1 MNFSALDIDRIV
13 AQVMEE
19 LRPEPAPGP
28 SPAKI
33 HLPPAPPVAP
43 APKVAPT
50 PERPAVRPEAVVF
63 TEAVITGSLLEG
75 RVGVS
80 RSVRFAPQAVLTPT
94 ARDFLRIKQ
103 IEWSREAGN
112 MIAPASANWQAI
124 VSKSLPPVLS
134 AIEALKTSG
143 EGWDLRL
150 SGTSIEAACQAVSAI
165 SRAEA
170 AGIAVFAE
178 DPDVVACLANRNSR
192 VRAAVVHNTEAL
204 SSLRRILGPNVLAI
218 SPANKSF
225 FELRNLLK
233 TWSNGGSPVAPSGL
247 EKF

>member
-28 SPAKI
+28 SAAKI
-33 HLPPAPPVAP
+33 HLPPASPVGS

-50 PERPAVRPEAVVF
+50 PQKPAARPEAVVF

-75 RVGVS
+75 RVGES
-80 RSVRFAPQAVLTPT
+80 RSVRFAPHAVLTPT

-112 MIAPASANWQAI
+112 AVTASSAQWQAI
-124 VSKSLPPVLS
+124 VSKSFPPVLS
-134 AIEALKTSG
+134 AIEALKTAG
-143 EGWDLRL
+143 EGWELRL
-150 SGTSIEAACQAVSAI
+150 SGTSMEAARQAVSAI
-165 SRAEA
+165 ARAEA
-170 AGIAVFAE
+170 TGIAVFAE

-204 SSLRRILGPNVLAI
+204 ASLRRILGPNVLAI

-233 TWSNGGSPVAPSGL
+233 TWSSGGTPVTPSGL
-247 EKF
+247 E